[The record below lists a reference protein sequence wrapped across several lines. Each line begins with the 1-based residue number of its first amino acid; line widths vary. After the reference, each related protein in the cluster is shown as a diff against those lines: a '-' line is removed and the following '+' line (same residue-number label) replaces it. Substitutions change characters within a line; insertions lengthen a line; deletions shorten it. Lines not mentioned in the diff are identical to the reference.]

1 MTLNPL
7 PVGFLD
13 HTVLVHATIPS
24 KSDYLLLNVGQ
35 GNPFISIRIPQTR
48 LLYGKFPMKK
58 GATFCAANGVI
69 KIVGVGYPT
78 EWTSN
83 DYALD

>member
-24 KSDYLLLNVGQ
+24 ISDNLLLNVGQ
-35 GNPFISIRIPQTR
+35 GNPCFR
-48 LLYGKFPMKK
+48 LESHKHGYFMPSHREFSDEK
-58 GATFCAANGVI
+58 GANGVVI
-69 KIVGVGYPT
+69 IVGVGYST
-78 EWTSN
+78 
-83 DYALD
+83 

>member
-24 KSDYLLLNVGQ
+24 ISDNLLLNVGQ
-35 GNPFISIRIPQTR
+35 GNPCFR
-48 LLYGKFPMKK
+48 LESHKHGYFMPHGEFSDKK
-58 GATFCAANGVI
+58 GANGEI
-69 KIVGVGYPT
+69 IIVGFGYST
-78 EWTSN
+78 
-83 DYALD
+83 